1 MTLLLL
7 VCLTGAAFCQV
18 MDACFPGKV
27 SLSRV
32 NFNAYLT
39 HEIAQNYKILQ
50 KIFATCKV
58 HKYVD
63 AEVLAKGRFIENLE
77 FLQWL
82 KCFYETN
89 GCSVPR
95 AEYRARERR
104 RLFGVAEPRQLPGTA
119 RKAAPATP
127 GRIAPAPAAPAPG
140 SLRRTAAATSS
151 SSTTAAAAAGAGAAG
166 AGQSVRT
173 PMRGRVLRFAPSPP
187 LGPPDAGD
195 AGGRAAKRGRAEGG
209 ADGAPWEVR
218 GLLGALADAEAR
230 AAALE
235 ARLRAAEGVCTEV
248 LGKRCALAP
257 GCTAEEAA
265 SLVAGR
271 VLDSLFPQK

>member
-1 MTLLLL
+1 
-7 VCLTGAAFCQV
+7 

-39 HEIAQNYKILQ
+39 HEIAQNYKLLQ

-95 AEYRARERR
+95 AEYRARDRR
-104 RLFGVAEPRQLPGTA
+104 RLFGVAEPRVLPGTA

-127 GRIAPAPAAPAPG
+127 ARAAPAAAPVPG
-140 SLRRTAAATSS
+140 SLRRTGAATSS
-151 SSTTAAAAAGAGAAG
+151 TATTATMATT
-166 AGQSVRT
+166 AGQGSVRT

-187 LGPPDAGD
+187 LPDA
-195 AGGRAAKRGRAEGG
+195 AGGDEGARAAKRARGTSAGG
-209 ADGAPWEVR
+209 GNEPWEVR
-218 GLLGALADAEAR
+218 GLLAALADAEAR
-230 AAALE
+230 AAGLE
-235 ARLRAAEGVCTEV
+235 ARLRAAERVCTDV
-248 LGKRCALAP
+248 LGKREVLAP
-257 GCTAEEAA
+257 GTTADGAA
-265 SLVAGR
+265 ALVAGR

>member
-1 MTLLLL
+1 
-7 VCLTGAAFCQV
+7 

-39 HEIAQNYKILQ
+39 HEIAQNYKLLQ

-95 AEYRARERR
+95 GEYRARERR
-104 RLFGVAEPRQLPGTA
+104 RLFNVAEPRVLPGTA
-119 RKAAPATP
+119 RKAPATP
-127 GRIAPAPAAPAPG
+127 GRAVTTTAVAAPG

-151 SSTTAAAAAGAGAAG
+151 TAAAAAAGAGAGAAG

-187 LGPPDAGD
+187 LEAAEGTEGARLQP
-195 AGGRAAKRGRAEGG
+195 AKRPRPIATATGTTASSTGG
-209 ADGAPWEVR
+209 NGETWEVR

-235 ARLRAAEGVCTEV
+235 ARLRAAEGVCTDV
-248 LGKRCALAP
+248 LGKRLAP
-257 GCTAEEAA
+257 AAGASAEEAA
-265 SLVAGR
+265 CFVAGR
-271 VLDSLFPQK
+271 VLDSLFPQA